1 MEASLSIPVPLRV
14 LSSKAPLSERPWP
27 VLIALHGY
35 AQSADMLLP
44 MAERMA
50 PEGFLV
56 VAVEGPFS
64 TLLPG
69 QAAGPQMERGFH
81 WGVSPRNDENRAA
94 HRAAVEK
101 AIEWSVALGGDPDRI
116 SLLGFSQPCS
126 FSYRLALEPP
136 HGRPL
141 HAVIGIAGG
150 VPGEWL
156 GADERP
162 EGSESSRATAAL
174 HVSTREDPFYP
185 LEKVALFEDHL
196 RRRFRTAALHLFD
209 GGHRIPKAAIEPIRA
224 LLTTAARA

>member
-1 MEASLSIPVPLRV
+1 MEASLSISVPLRV
-14 LSSKAPLSERPWP
+14 LSSSAPVTEPPWP
-27 VLIALHGY
+27 VLVALHGY

-44 MAERMA
+44 KASLMA
-50 PEGFLV
+50 PDGFLV

-94 HRAAVEK
+94 HRAAVAA
-101 AIEWSVALGGDPDRI
+101 AIDWAIAAGGDPSRV

-141 HAVIGIAGG
+141 RAVIGIAGG
-150 VPGEWL
+150 IPGEWL

-162 EGSESSRATAAL
+162 DGTPSSRAAAAL

-185 LEKVALFEDHL
+185 LEKVRLFEDHL
-196 RRRFRTAALHLFD
+196 RRRFRVATLHLFD

-224 LLTTAARA
+224 LLAAEG